1 MMIEPRD
8 PRYQWGQR
16 VVSLSDMFND
26 GSYPDKLEDELLV
39 AVGNEGDIVQVGVHE
54 ESQQPVYMVDFD
66 GLVVGC
72 MEEEIV
78 LLQELQEMARQAR
91 AVPHEQLKEP
101 AV

>member
-26 GSYPDKLEDELLV
+26 GSYPDKLGDELLV